1 MVLPRRFGW
10 RWLSVLLALV
20 VVLGLARPAIAEPET
35 NNFSN
40 LIRNGID
47 LSHEDLSGMLFV
59 SAEMRKA
66 NLEEANL
73 RNAILTLG
81 VFLDANF
88 HGADL
93 SGALLDRVFLVGAD
107 LTDALLV
114 DVTATR
120 TSFQDVKIT
129 GADFTDAIIDRYEQ
143 KQLCLR
149 ADGINPKT
157 GVATRDSL
165 GCA

>member
-1 MVLPRRFGW
+1 MV
-10 RWLSVLLALV
+10 LALV
-20 VVLGLARPAIAEPET
+20 LVLGLAHPAIAEPET
-35 NNFSN
+35 NNYSN

-59 SAEMRKA
+59 STEMRKA

-149 ADGINPKT
+149 ADGVNPKT

-165 GCA
+165 GCV